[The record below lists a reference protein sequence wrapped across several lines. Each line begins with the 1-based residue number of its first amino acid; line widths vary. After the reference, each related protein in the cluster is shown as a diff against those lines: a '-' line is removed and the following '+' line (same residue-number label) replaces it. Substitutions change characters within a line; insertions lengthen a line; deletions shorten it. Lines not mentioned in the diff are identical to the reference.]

1 MGACGSLSRGDQ
13 SLGLS
18 SFKFRTCDYTRV
30 VTTLSS
36 ICTGLFGRAQAQI
49 SRLLSSRGQKVSQP
63 HHPAWRIFIR
73 QDLVPLGLPS
83 EIAFRNEV
91 EHVDQIVVVGASLAG
106 IRACQNLRREGFE
119 GTLTLIGGEKHRP
132 YDRPPLSKTML
143 STDQD
148 PEELLLV
155 SEDALSDLDL
165 NLMLGES
172 ATSLDVR
179 RQVVTVGDDQI
190 RYEGLIIA
198 TGAAPRKL
206 PKTDTIEGVHVL
218 RTVDDALAIRKRLV
232 PGASVV
238 IVGAG
243 FVGSEVAAAAS
254 NRGCAVTVVEAA
266 AAPLIRGLGVEM
278 GEACGDL
285 HQVHAVNLRLGVG
298 VASIIGRDEVEGVE
312 LTDGTQL
319 LADLVVVG
327 IGAVPNT
334 DWLASSGLKIDDGV
348 VCDGTMSTGV
358 PGVYAVG
365 DVAKAPNAWLGPSP
379 VRVEH
384 WTAATEQA
392 MLVAGNLLHPE
403 HSRVYDSVPFV
414 WSDQYND
421 RIQVAGDTDSSEH
434 VEVLVGSVEEQAFVT
449 GYRRDGALAGVMALN
464 SIRPFVQYR
473 RLLMGHGSWDDA
485 LALAA
490 ELS

>member
-1 MGACGSLSRGDQ
+1 M
-13 SLGLS
+13 
-18 SFKFRTCDYTRV
+18 
-30 VTTLSS
+30 
-36 ICTGLFGRAQAQI
+36 
-49 SRLLSSRGQKVSQP
+49 
-63 HHPAWRIFIR
+63 
-73 QDLVPLGLPS
+73 
-83 EIAFRNEV
+83 
-91 EHVDQIVVVGASLAG
+91 DQIVVVGASLAG

-119 GTLTLIGGEKHRP
+119 GTLTLIGAEKHHP

-143 STDQD
+143 ATDQA
-148 PEELLLV
+148 PEELLLM
-155 SEDALSDLDL
+155 SEDALSALDL
-165 NLMLGES
+165 TLMLGEP
-172 ATSLDVR
+172 ATSLDVG
-179 RQVVTVGDDQI
+179 RQVVTVCGDEI

-198 TGAAPRKL
+198 TGAVARKL
-206 PKTDTIEGVHVL
+206 PKTDAIEGVHVL
-218 RTVDDALAIRKRLV
+218 RTVDDALAIRERLV

-243 FVGSEVAAAAS
+243 FIGSEVAAAAA
-254 NRGCAVTVVEAA
+254 NRGCHVTVVEAA
-266 AAPLIRGLGVEM
+266 IAPLIRGLGIEM
-278 GEACGDL
+278 GEACGGL
-285 HQVHAVNLRLGVG
+285 HRAHGVELRLGVG
-298 VASIIGRDEVEGVE
+298 VASVIGDDEVKGVE
-312 LTDGTQL
+312 LTDGSTL
-319 LADLVVVG
+319 PADLVVVG
-327 IGAVPNT
+327 IGADPNT
-334 DWLASSGLKIDDGV
+334 EWLMGSGLQIDDGV
-348 VCDGTMSTGV
+348 VCDGTMNTGV

-403 HSRVYDSVPFV
+403 RSRVYESVPFV

-434 VEVLVGSVEEQAFVT
+434 VEILIGSVDEQAFVT

>member
-1 MGACGSLSRGDQ
+1 M
-13 SLGLS
+13 
-18 SFKFRTCDYTRV
+18 
-30 VTTLSS
+30 
-36 ICTGLFGRAQAQI
+36 
-49 SRLLSSRGQKVSQP
+49 
-63 HHPAWRIFIR
+63 
-73 QDLVPLGLPS
+73 
-83 EIAFRNEV
+83 
-91 EHVDQIVVVGASLAG
+91 DQIVVVGASLAG

-119 GTLTLIGGEKHRP
+119 GTLTLIGAEKHHP

-143 STDQD
+143 ATDQA
-148 PEELLLV
+148 PEELLLM
-155 SEDALSDLDL
+155 SEDALSALDL
-165 NLMLGES
+165 TLMLGEP
-172 ATSLDVR
+172 ATSLDVG
-179 RQVVTVGDDQI
+179 RQVVTVCGDEI

-198 TGAAPRKL
+198 TGAVARKL
-206 PKTDTIEGVHVL
+206 PKTDAVEGVHVL
-218 RTVDDALAIRKRLV
+218 RTVDDALAIRERLV

-243 FVGSEVAAAAS
+243 FIGSEVAAAAA
-254 NRGCAVTVVEAA
+254 NRGCHVTVVEAA
-266 AAPLIRGLGVEM
+266 IAPLIRGLGIEM
-278 GEACGDL
+278 GAACGGL
-285 HQVHAVNLRLGVG
+285 HRAHAVELRLGVG
-298 VASIIGRDEVEGVE
+298 VASVIGDDEVKGVE
-312 LTDGTQL
+312 LTDGSML
-319 LADLVVVG
+319 PADLVVVG
-327 IGAVPNT
+327 IGADPNT
-334 DWLASSGLKIDDGV
+334 EWLMGSGLQIDDGV
-348 VCDGTMSTGV
+348 VCDGTMNAGV

-392 MLVAGNLLHPE
+392 MLVAGNLLRPE
-403 HSRVYDSVPFV
+403 RSRVYESVPFV

-434 VEVLVGSVEEQAFVT
+434 VEVLIGSVDEQAFVT

>member
-1 MGACGSLSRGDQ
+1 M
-13 SLGLS
+13 
-18 SFKFRTCDYTRV
+18 
-30 VTTLSS
+30 
-36 ICTGLFGRAQAQI
+36 
-49 SRLLSSRGQKVSQP
+49 
-63 HHPAWRIFIR
+63 
-73 QDLVPLGLPS
+73 
-83 EIAFRNEV
+83 
-91 EHVDQIVVVGASLAG
+91 DQIVVVGASLAG

-119 GTLTLIGGEKHRP
+119 GSLTLIGAEKHHP

-143 STDQD
+143 ATDQA
-148 PEELLLV
+148 PEELLLM
-155 SEDALSDLDL
+155 SEDALSALDL
-165 NLMLGES
+165 TLMLGEP
-172 ATSLDVR
+172 ATSLDVG
-179 RQVVTVGDDQI
+179 RQVVTVCGDEI

-198 TGAAPRKL
+198 TGAVARKL
-206 PKTDTIEGVHVL
+206 PKTDAIEGVHVL
-218 RTVDDALAIRKRLV
+218 RTVDDALAIRERLV

-243 FVGSEVAAAAS
+243 FIGSEVAAAAA
-254 NRGCAVTVVEAA
+254 NRGCHVTVVEAA
-266 AAPLIRGLGVEM
+266 IAPLIRGLGIEM
-278 GEACGDL
+278 GEACGGL
-285 HQVHAVNLRLGVG
+285 HRAHGVELRLGVG
-298 VASIIGRDEVEGVE
+298 VASVIGDDEVKGVE
-312 LTDGTQL
+312 LTDGGTL
-319 LADLVVVG
+319 PADLVVVG
-327 IGAVPNT
+327 IGADPNT
-334 DWLASSGLKIDDGV
+334 EWLMGSGLQIDDGV
-348 VCDGTMSTGV
+348 VCDGTMNTGV
-358 PGVYAVG
+358 PGVFAVG

-403 HSRVYDSVPFV
+403 SSRVYESVPFV

-434 VEVLVGSVEEQAFVT
+434 VEVLIGSVDEQAFVT

>member
-1 MGACGSLSRGDQ
+1 
-13 SLGLS
+13 
-18 SFKFRTCDYTRV
+18 
-30 VTTLSS
+30 
-36 ICTGLFGRAQAQI
+36 
-49 SRLLSSRGQKVSQP
+49 
-63 HHPAWRIFIR
+63 
-73 QDLVPLGLPS
+73 
-83 EIAFRNEV
+83 
-91 EHVDQIVVVGASLAG
+91 
-106 IRACQNLRREGFE
+106 
-119 GTLTLIGGEKHRP
+119 
-132 YDRPPLSKTML
+132 
-143 STDQD
+143 
-148 PEELLLV
+148 
-155 SEDALSDLDL
+155 
-165 NLMLGES
+165 MLGEP

-179 RQVVTVGDDQI
+179 RQVVTVCDDQI
-190 RYEGLIIA
+190 QYEGLIIA
-198 TGAAPRKL
+198 TGATARKL
-206 PKTDTIEGVHVL
+206 PKSNAIEGVHVL

-243 FVGSEVAAAAS
+243 FVGSEVAAAAT
-254 NRGCAVTVVEAA
+254 NRGCDVTIVEAA

-278 GEACGDL
+278 GAACGDL
-285 HQVHAVNLRLGVG
+285 HQAHAVNLRLGVG

-319 LADLVVVG
+319 LADLVVIG

-334 DWLASSGLKIDDGV
+334 EWLAGSGLKIDDGV

-358 PGVYAVG
+358 PGIYAVG

-403 HSRVYDSVPFV
+403 RSSVYDSVPFV

-434 VEVLVGSVEEQAFVT
+434 VEVLIGSVDEQAFVT

-473 RLLMGHGSWDDA
+473 RLLIGHGSWDDA
-485 LALAA
+485 LTLAE

>member
-1 MGACGSLSRGDQ
+1 M
-13 SLGLS
+13 
-18 SFKFRTCDYTRV
+18 
-30 VTTLSS
+30 
-36 ICTGLFGRAQAQI
+36 
-49 SRLLSSRGQKVSQP
+49 
-63 HHPAWRIFIR
+63 
-73 QDLVPLGLPS
+73 
-83 EIAFRNEV
+83 
-91 EHVDQIVVVGASLAG
+91 DQIVVVGASLAG

-119 GTLTLIGGEKHRP
+119 GTLTLIGAEKHHP

-143 STDQD
+143 ATDQA
-148 PEELLLV
+148 PEELLLM
-155 SEDALSDLDL
+155 SEDALSALDL
-165 NLMLGES
+165 TLMLGEP
-172 ATSLDVR
+172 ATSLDVG
-179 RQVVTVGDDQI
+179 RQVVTVCGDEI
-190 RYEGLIIA
+190 HYEGLIIA
-198 TGAAPRKL
+198 TGAVARKL
-206 PKTDTIEGVHVL
+206 PKTDAVEGVHVL
-218 RTVDDALAIRKRLV
+218 RTVDDALAIRERLV

-243 FVGSEVAAAAS
+243 FIGSEVAAAAAS
-254 NRGCAVTVVEAA
+254 RGCHVTVVEAA
-266 AAPLIRGLGVEM
+266 IAPLIRGLGIEM
-278 GEACGDL
+278 GEACGGL
-285 HQVHAVNLRLGVG
+285 HRAHAVELRLGVG
-298 VASIIGRDEVEGVE
+298 VASVIGDDEVKGVE
-312 LTDGTQL
+312 LTDGSTL
-319 LADLVVVG
+319 PADLVVVG
-327 IGAVPNT
+327 IGADPNT
-334 DWLASSGLKIDDGV
+334 EWLMGSGLQIDDGV
-348 VCDGTMSTGV
+348 VCDGTMNAGV

-403 HSRVYDSVPFV
+403 RSRVYESVPFV

-434 VEVLVGSVEEQAFVT
+434 VEILIGSVDEQAFVT